1 MRIMKKKGKIAAGI
15 IVMVCAITGS
25 LFIFMKRPN
34 DVKAEISRNLGLI
47 EESRKE
53 LPLEVVISS
62 NPFDY
67 VDEECYNNIVAMG
80 TDAVKPLQELMDSG
94 ELSAQCEFVC
104 CALLEEVTQC
114 HMDNG
119 KEYGWTNVEEF
130 KSLWEPAIKNLPETL
145 ESIQNNEEMSLEEKQ
160 AELEKYGVFG
170 KAFAKKA
177 AESDFEMGLEK
188 ISVTEDKNMK
198 AMYNKL
204 GSQISDKDVENVMEY
219 LDYKCK

>member
-1 MRIMKKKGKIAAGI
+1 MKKKSKVAAGI
-15 IVMVCAITGS
+15 IVIVCAITGS
-25 LFIFMKRPN
+25 LFIFIKHSN
-34 DVKAEISRNLGLI
+34 NVKAEISRNLGLI

-80 TDAVKPLQELMDSG
+80 TAAIKPLQELMDSG
-94 ELSAQCEFVC
+94 ELSAQCEYVC

-130 KSLWEPAIKNLPETL
+130 KSLWEPTIKNLTETL
-145 ESIQNNEEMSLEEKQ
+145 ESIQNNEEMSVEEKQ

-177 AESDFEMGLEK
+177 AESDFEMGGMEINITK
-188 ISVTEDKNMK
+188 
-198 AMYNKL
+198 
-204 GSQISDKDVENVMEY
+204 DKDVEDMYNKIGSDISDRDVKNIIEY